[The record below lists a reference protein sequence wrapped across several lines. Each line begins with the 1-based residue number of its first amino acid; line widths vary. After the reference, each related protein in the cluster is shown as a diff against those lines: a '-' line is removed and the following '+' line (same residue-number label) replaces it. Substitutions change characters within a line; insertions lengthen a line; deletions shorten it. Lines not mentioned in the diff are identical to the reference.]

1 MATIIQAMIMDD
13 FLVRALLAGLAIA
26 FAAAPLGC
34 FVVWRKMAY
43 FGDATAHSSLLG
55 IALGLALAIPL
66 MFGVAIIAACVA
78 LTVSFS
84 GGRNGFAADTIL
96 GVFSHSALALGLVL
110 ASLLPDLRID
120 LLETLLGDI
129 LAVSPTDVAYI
140 WGGAV
145 AIVAVMAWRWRSLL
159 NATFS
164 PELMVAEGGSA
175 RLDKLLLTL
184 SLALFVALSIQLVG
198 VLLITAMLILPA
210 AAARSLAKSPE
221 QMVGFAAAIGGS
233 AIVFGLSASWF
244 WDTPAGPSIILAA
257 SSIFLVTSSL
267 NLLRV

>member
-1 MATIIQAMIMDD
+1 MTAMNMDD
-13 FLVRALLAGLAIA
+13 FLVRAVLAGLAIS

-66 MFGVAIIAACVA
+66 MFGVAIVAACVA
-78 LTVSFS
+78 VAVSLS

-110 ASLLPDLRID
+110 ASLLPELRRD

-129 LAVSPTDVAYI
+129 LAVSRSDVLSI
-140 WGGAV
+140 WAGSAV
-145 AIVAVMAWRWRSLL
+145 ITAVLFWRWRSLL

-164 PELMVAEGGSA
+164 PELMIAEGGSV
-175 RLDKLLLTL
+175 RFDKLLLTL

-198 VLLITAMLILPA
+198 VLLISAMLILPA
-210 AAARSLAKSPE
+210 AAARSMAKSPE
-221 QMVGFAAAIGGS
+221 QMVGFAAIIGACAIS
-233 AIVFGLSASWF
+233 IGLSASWF
-244 WDTPAGPSIILAA
+244 LDTPAGPSIILAA
-257 SSIFLVTSSL
+257 TVAFLATSSFKAI
-267 NLLRV
+267 RT

>member
-1 MATIIQAMIMDD
+1 MDD

-66 MFGVAIIAACVA
+66 MFGVAIVAGCVA
-78 LTVSFS
+78 VTVSLS
-84 GGRNGFAADTIL
+84 SGRNGFAADTIL
-96 GVFSHSALALGLVL
+96 GVFSHSALALGLVM

-129 LAVSPTDVAYI
+129 LAVSQTDVAYI
-140 WGGAV
+140 WAGAV
-145 AIVAVMAWRWRSLL
+145 SIVAVLVWRWRSLL
-159 NATFS
+159 NTTFS
-164 PELMVAEGGSA
+164 PELMIAEGGSA
-175 RLDKLLLTL
+175 RFDKLLLTL
-184 SLALFVALSIQLVG
+184 ALALFVALSIQLVG

-210 AAARSLAKSPE
+210 AAARTMANSPE
-221 QMVGFAAAIGGS
+221 RMVGFAAIIGGC
-233 AIVFGLSASWF
+233 AIAFGLSASWF

-257 SSIFLVTSSL
+257 SLFFLATSSL
-267 NLLRV
+267 GMLRA